1 MHDFHRYLTVER
13 PGERK
18 ILTICEVE
26 VLGESA
32 EAVAVRNGSV
42 AKVPF
47 HSSQSPARVAPPK
60 GTDPPHLHRWSI

>member
-47 HSSQSPARVAPPK
+47 HSS
-60 GTDPPHLHRWSI
+60 